1 MFHNG
6 HAQKFYL
13 PIMVGDNNKRILKF
27 CVVLWV
33 GSINK
38 IKVLNWASFFTGHS
52 FMKFL

>member
-6 HAQKFYL
+6 HAQKFYF

-33 GSINK
+33 SSINE
-38 IKVLNWASFFTGHS
+38 IKVLNWAPFFTGHS